1 VRKQRTL
8 KYWIG
13 QLHLWLGLASGLVV
27 FIVSLTGCVFVFQ
40 QEISEMLHKE
50 WFYLPHPATDKQ
62 PLSLLSL
69 QQKAEKQLR
78 HPVSSIIAFRDP
90 GRTWEFMAYK
100 ENDTALTIFGA
111 MEYYESVFL
120 DPYTGE
126 VTGRRNYKYDF
137 FMVVKYLHWSL
148 LLNTP
153 YGQPIVG
160 WSTVVFVIGLVTGL
174 VLWWPK
180 KWTKAYKDRS
190 FKIKWKGSLRRVN
203 YDLHNVPG
211 FYGLIPA
218 LLIAVTGLVFFWPP
232 KMPAPPA
239 TRSTLDSTAAA
250 KTTAIAAKVAET
262 AMAAAVAPMQTTAMA
277 ATPLDKA
284 WQTTTTAVP
293 GAARMMLS
301 PAIGKEGVIYVY
313 TYPDNE
319 TYYGYD
325 ILQYDQFNGQLLDHR
340 YNAKKRLF
348 QRLVESNYDVHVGAI
363 GGLTGKII
371 AFIASLICTS
381 LPVTGFLVW
390 WLKKNRPRPRGINHS
405 PIV

>member
-1 VRKQRTL
+1 
-8 KYWIG
+8 
-13 QLHLWLGLASGLVV
+13 
-27 FIVSLTGCVFVFQ
+27 
-40 QEISEMLHKE
+40 
-50 WFYLPHPATDKQ
+50 
-62 PLSLLSL
+62 
-69 QQKAEKQLR
+69 
-78 HPVSSIIAFRDP
+78 VSSIVAFRDP
-90 GRTWEFMAYK
+90 AHTWEFMAYK

-126 VTGRRNYKYDF
+126 VVGRRNYKYDF

-160 WSTVVFVIGLVTGL
+160 WSTALFVILLITGM

-180 KWTKAYKDRS
+180 KWTKAYRDRS

-211 FYGLIPA
+211 FYSLIPA
-218 LLIAVTGLVFFWPP
+218 LIIGITGLVFFWPP
-232 KMPAPPA
+232 KTPAPPA
-239 TRSTLDSTAAA
+239 MRSDSTAMSPATQPA
-250 KTTAIAAKVAET
+250 P
-262 AMAAAVAPMQTTAMA
+262 AAAQA
-277 ATPLDKA
+277 APLDKA
-284 WQTTTTAVP
+284 WQTTNVALP
-293 GAARMMLS
+293 RAARMMLS

-313 TYPDNE
+313 TYNDDE

-325 ILQYDQFNGQLLDHR
+325 ILQFDRYTGRLLDHR
-340 YNAKKRLF
+340 ENAKKSKF
-348 QRLVESNYDVHVGAI
+348 QRLVETNYDVHIGAI

-371 AFIASLICTS
+371 AFIVSFICAG

-390 WLKKNRPRPRGINHS
+390 WLKRTRHGIK
-405 PIV
+405 IA

>member
-1 VRKQRTL
+1 MRKRRTI

-13 QLHLWLGLASGLVV
+13 RLHLWLGLASGLVV
-27 FIVSLTGCVFVFQ
+27 LIVSITGCIFCFQ
-40 QEISEMLHKE
+40 KEITETIHKD
-50 WFYLPHPATDKQ
+50 WYYCPAGGQ
-62 PLSLLSL
+62 PLSLVRL
-69 QQKAEKQLR
+69 QQKAERALG

-90 GRTWEFMAYK
+90 AHTWEFMAYK
-100 ENDTALTIFGA
+100 DNDTALTIFSGIT
-111 MEYYESVFL
+111 YYQSVFL
-120 DPYTGE
+120 NPYTGD
-126 VTGRRNYKYDF
+126 VTGRRDYKYDF

-160 WSTVVFVIGLVTGL
+160 WSTLVFVILLITGL

-190 FKIKWKGSLRRVN
+190 FRIKWKGSLRRVN

-211 FYGLIPA
+211 FFSLIPA
-218 LLIAVTGLVFFWPP
+218 LIIAVTGLVFFWPP
-232 KMPAPPA
+232 KMPGPPA
-239 TRSTLDSTAAA
+239 MRSTPDSPAVAAA
-250 KTTAIAAKVAET
+250 
-262 AMAAAVAPMQTTAMA
+262 APAT
-277 ATPLDKA
+277 TPLDKA
-284 WQTTTTAVP
+284 WLTAGATLP

-313 TYPDNE
+313 AYKDEE

-325 ILQYDQFNGQLLDHR
+325 VLQFDRYSGRLLDHSK
-340 YNAKKRLF
+340 NADKSRF
-348 QRLVESNYDVHVGAI
+348 QHLVETNYDVHVGAI

-371 AFIASLICTS
+371 AFLASLICAS

-390 WLKKNRPRPRGINHS
+390 WLKRKRRPRNLTKTSHP
-405 PIV
+405 VV